1 MLALIAESLMVAT
14 RTTPPRD
21 TTPPSPRTR

>member
-14 RTTPPRD
+14 RTSPPRD
-21 TTPPSPRTR
+21 PAPPSPRTR